1 MENFLKYNK
10 ISWKVIKELRVTRQN
25 PIKTHPC
32 ALVLG
37 AGTSV
42 MGTFSVDEEHPGES

>member
-1 MENFLKYNK
+1 MENYLENNK

-25 PIKTHPC
+25 SVKTHPC

-42 MGTFSVDEEHPGES
+42 MGTFSVDMEHPGES